1 MKKQFFALVALFCSM
16 FMTAGLFAQSNF
28 PVNPTSSPVVSAQ
41 NLQINAICIMG
52 TISGEVKVSK
62 STNLY
67 GKTAAQLKSHI
78 QNTLSVYKRVNGW
91 SPFGQQIANV
101 TVSVTEAHTAT
112 DYVFKF
118 SAGNLPKNTALICSV
133 ANLDLSLTASHDYEL
148 SFSTTPIY
156 QSATI
161 TGCEFKNYNFTAAVV
176 DMMIK

>member
-1 MKKQFFALVALFCSM
+1 
-16 FMTAGLFAQSNF
+16 MTASVFAQSNY
-28 PVNPTSSPVVSAQ
+28 PVNPTSGPVVINPNIQ
-41 NLQINAICIMG
+41 VNAICIMG

-62 STNLY
+62 SINLY

-78 QNTLSVYKRVNGW
+78 QNNLSVYKRVNGW

-118 SAGNLPKNTALICSV
+118 SAGNLPKNIALIASV
-133 ANLDLSLTASHDYEL
+133 ANLQLSLTASHDYEL
-148 SFSTTPIY
+148 SFSTTPVY

-161 TGCEFKNYNFTAAVV
+161 TGCEFKNYNFGAAVV